1 MLTRFV
7 KTNPIKLTKQ
17 YVSVI
22 KKANLDTLKKDS
34 LQFCE
39 GSVFGRQ
46 GNKFKSEHEFTQFKA
61 LLFCLMM
68 DPIDYDKNGRFKNWH
83 NEKFKYENTSTFYKT
98 DGGDVKKVIDKAIRD
113 QNVHFNYI
121 KKLNINKMDF
131 DVEDYVDHFCSI
143 NNCIP
148 SESTMLIQTSHVL
161 NHSLFVS
168 DCVRVYRKI
177 LPVINLDVDNTIG
190 LD

>member
-1 MLTRFV
+1 
-7 KTNPIKLTKQ
+7 
-17 YVSVI
+17 
-22 KKANLDTLKKDS
+22 
-34 LQFCE
+34 
-39 GSVFGRQ
+39 
-46 GNKFKSEHEFTQFKA
+46 
-61 LLFCLMM
+61 MM